1 MYSKKR
7 LTPNG
12 NQNNTV
18 VIDIDINQMKAMYP
32 FLDFKNQMTMQNISE
47 QIVQG
52 VKVKQGKLE
61 YDKTYINPEI
71 MAVRKININE
81 DNLKQ
86 TEKLAF

>member
-1 MYSKKR
+1 
-7 LTPNG
+7 
-12 NQNNTV
+12 
-18 VIDIDINQMKAMYP
+18 MKAMYP